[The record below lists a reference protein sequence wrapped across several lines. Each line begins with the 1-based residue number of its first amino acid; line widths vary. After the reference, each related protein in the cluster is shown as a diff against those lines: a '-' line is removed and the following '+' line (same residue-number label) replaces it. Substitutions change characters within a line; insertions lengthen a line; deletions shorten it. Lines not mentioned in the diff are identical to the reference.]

1 MNKIFNINLGGY
13 AFTIDEDA
21 YNALQDYLSSIRGH
35 FANSE
40 GCEEIL
46 YDIEVRMAELFKE
59 GASPEQIVSNK
70 ILDQAIKTMGTP
82 ADFGVMEE
90 EHASTTN
97 AQTQTNTKSSST
109 KQKVVTGR
117 RLFRDPDDKVIG
129 GVCSGVAAY
138 FGFKDPLWIRLAA
151 LISLVVFGFGFL
163 LYILLLII
171 VPEASSSGDKLAMKG
186 EPINV
191 ENIAR
196 TVEDE
201 IDGIVTRGKSTIE
214 STFSSKKKAIASPIF
229 RFDAPFPKGF
239 LF

>member
-46 YDIEVRMAELFKE
+46 YDIEVRMAELFKD
-59 GASPEQIVSNK
+59 GASPDQIVSNK

-90 EHASTTN
+90 EHTSSTKTQ
-97 AQTQTNTKSSST
+97 AQNIGT

-129 GVCSGVAAY
+129 GVCAGVAAY
-138 FGFKDPLWIRLAA
+138 FGFKDPLWIRLIA